1 MRLPLLV
8 VLLVSGCASVT
19 EPQGDV
25 GHYTL
30 ETVSGHTLPASSVL
44 GAYRGGSLELRADST
59 FVDVL
64 ILGNVVDSV
73 FGRYVVNADSIRM
86 TPSNWDHR
94 YAVHRAGD
102 VIRAQWGEG
111 IFLYRRD

>member
-1 MRLPLLV
+1 MRRVLV
-8 VLLVSGCASVT
+8 LAFALGCGGIT

-25 GHYTL
+25 GHYAL
-30 ETVSGHTLPASSVL
+30 ETVGGHALPASSIL

-86 TPSNWDHR
+86 MPSNWDHR
-94 YAVHRAGD
+94 YAVHRNGD